1 MSDQPPVH
9 PYDPGGESNPVQPSQ
24 TAAPAASPVL
34 KPSQSRDAWIWGIV
48 LILVGGF
55 FLLQNFT
62 TFYLQ
67 NWWAVFILIPA
78 FGSFANAWRQYQEA
92 GRFSGSV
99 RKSVF
104 GGLIFT
110 LVAAIFLFNL
120 NFGLL
125 WPILLIGAGL
135 AVVLNAL
142 LGE

>member
-1 MSDQPPVH
+1 MSDQPPVQ
-9 PYDPGGESNPVQPSQ
+9 PYDPGSESNPVQPSQ
-24 TAAPAASPVL
+24 PAAPSTPPIL

-92 GRFSGSV
+92 GRFSGGV

-125 WPILLIGAGL
+125 WPVLLIGAGL
-135 AVVLNAL
+135 AVVANAL